1 MDMHTTVLEGLTD
14 FWCSVEHLKP
24 EREAINDSENLEV
37 CYKWSHSPNRY
48 SPKNYY
54 STCQEAFPK
63 GNSSSNP
70 SDSGAM
76 LVSGIKGNL

>member
-48 SPKNYY
+48 SPKN
-54 STCQEAFPK
+54 
-63 GNSSSNP
+63 
-70 SDSGAM
+70 
-76 LVSGIKGNL
+76 